1 LQHLS
6 QHCVLLEPTLHRVSG
21 LYKGVHMKLL
31 PFEYAT
37 RNLGRSPIRLILT
50 VFGSGLVV
58 LLIMIAGSFM
68 VGMQATLEV
77 SGSPQNIMLLGA
89 GSVESVERSEVG
101 MDTAGIVAG
110 SIDGFR
116 TRAGIEG
123 VSPEIH
129 IQMPLQVDGEDRLIL
144 IRGVRPEAFLVHD
157 QVNITNGYAPRNG
170 RNEMLVGNLA
180 ALTLGY
186 TDPNDAVGKTIM
198 LDDDQYTISGVLAAD
213 GGIIEGE
220 IWTSLTDLQIT
231 SQRDTLSCVI
241 VSLDEA
247 KPSDLD
253 MFAASR
259 IDLELVAIS
268 EDEYFSALAQFYKPI
283 EMMVVMTCIMIAVGG
298 MLGGFNSTY
307 AAFASRVREVGT
319 LQTLGYQRSA
329 IALSLIQESILSAS
343 VGAIIAC
350 SIAIF
355 MLDGFTVRFSMGTFT
370 LSMTAGIIALGI
382 GSGLLLGFIGA
393 VAPALRCLRL
403 PIPEALRA
411 AE

>member
-1 LQHLS
+1 M
-6 QHCVLLEPTLHRVSG
+6 R
-21 LYKGVHMKLL
+21 LL

-37 RNLGRSPIRLILT
+37 RNLGRSPMRLALT

-68 VGMQATLEV
+68 VGMQATLAV
-77 SGSPQNIMLLGA
+77 SGAEQNIMLLGA

-116 TRAGIEG
+116 NRAGIEG

-157 QVNITNGYAPRNG
+157 QVQITNGDAPRSG
-170 RNEMLVGNLA
+170 RNEMVVGKLA

-186 TDPNDAVGKTIM
+186 NNASDAIGAEIM
-198 LDDDQYTISGVLAAD
+198 LDDDAYTVSGIFSAD
-213 GGIIEGE
+213 GGIVEGE

-241 VSLDEA
+241 VALDSA

-259 IDLELVAIS
+259 IDLELAAIS
-268 EDEYFSALAQFYKPI
+268 EDEYFSALANFYKPI
-283 EMMVVMTCIMIAVGG
+283 EMMVVITCIMIAIGG

-319 LQTLGYQRSA
+319 LQTLGYQRGA
-329 IALSLIQESILSAS
+329 IAWSLVQESVLSAS

-350 SIAIF
+350 TIALF
-355 MLDGFTVRFSMGTFT
+355 ALDGFTVRFSMGTFT
-370 LSMTAGIIALGI
+370 LSMTSGVIALGV
-382 GSGLLLGFIGA
+382 GSGLLLGIIGA
-393 VAPALRCLRL
+393 IAPALRCLRL

-411 AE
+411 SE

>member
-1 LQHLS
+1 
-6 QHCVLLEPTLHRVSG
+6 
-21 LYKGVHMKLL
+21 
-31 PFEYAT
+31 
-37 RNLGRSPIRLILT
+37 
-50 VFGSGLVV
+50 
-58 LLIMIAGSFM
+58 
-68 VGMQATLEV
+68 
-77 SGSPQNIMLLGA
+77 
-89 GSVESVERSEVG
+89 

-129 IQMPLQVDGEDRLIL
+129 IQMPIKVGDDDRLIL
-144 IRGVRPEAFLVHD
+144 IRGVRSEAFLVHD
-157 QVNITNGYAPRNG
+157 QVTITSGHAPRSG
-170 RNEMLVGNLA
+170 RNEMVVGKLA
-180 ALTLGY
+180 ALTLGF
-186 TDPNDAVGKTIM
+186 NDAKNAINTTIM
-198 LDDDQYTISGVLAAD
+198 LDDDAYTISGILEAD
-213 GGIIEGE
+213 GGIVESE

-241 VSLDEA
+241 VALDSA
-247 KPSDLD
+247 KPSDLE

-268 EDEYFSALAQFYKPI
+268 EDEYFSALSKFYKPI
-283 EMMVVMTCIMIAVGG
+283 EMMVVMTCIMIAIGG

-319 LQTLGYQRSA
+319 LQTLGYQRGA
-329 IALSLIQESILSAS
+329 IALSLVLESILSSS

-350 SIAIF
+350 GIAIF
-355 MLDGFTVRFSMGTFT
+355 TLDGFSIRFSMGTFT

-382 GSGLLLGFIGA
+382 GSGLLLGIIGA
-393 VAPALRCLRL
+393 IAPALRCLRL

-411 AE
+411 PE

>member
-1 LQHLS
+1 
-6 QHCVLLEPTLHRVSG
+6 
-21 LYKGVHMKLL
+21 MKLL

-37 RNLGRSPIRLILT
+37 RNLGRSPMRLALT

-68 VGMQATLEV
+68 VGMQATLAV
-77 SGSPQNIMLLGA
+77 SGAEQNIMLLGA

-116 TRAGIEG
+116 KRAGIEG

-129 IQMPLQVDGEDRLIL
+129 IQMPLLVNGEDRLVL
-144 IRGVRPEAFLVHD
+144 IRGIRPEAFLVHD
-157 QVNITNGYAPRNG
+157 RVHITQGIAPRNG
-170 RNEMLVGNLA
+170 RNEMVVGKLA

-186 TDPNDAVGKTIM
+186 TEASDSIGSSIV
-198 LDDDQYTISGVLAAD
+198 LDDDEYTVSGVFEAD
-213 GGIIEGE
+213 GGIVEGE

-241 VSLDEA
+241 VALDSA

-259 IDLELVAIS
+259 IDLELAAIS
-268 EDEYFSALAQFYKPI
+268 EDEYFSALADFYKPI
-283 EMMVVMTCIMIAVGG
+283 ALMVVITCIMIAIGG

-319 LQTLGYQRSA
+319 LQTLGYQRGA
-329 IALSLIQESILSAS
+329 IALSLVQESILSAS

-350 SIAIF
+350 TIAMF
-355 MLDGFTVRFSMGTFT
+355 ALDGFTVRFSMGTFT
-370 LSMTAGIIALGI
+370 LSMTAEIIALGI
-382 GSGLLLGFIGA
+382 GSGLLLGVIGA
-393 VAPALRCLRL
+393 IAPALRCLQL

-411 AE
+411 SE

>member
-1 LQHLS
+1 M
-6 QHCVLLEPTLHRVSG
+6 R
-21 LYKGVHMKLL
+21 LL

-37 RNLGRSPIRLILT
+37 RNLGRSPMRLALT

-68 VGMQATLEV
+68 VGMQATLAV
-77 SGSPQNIMLLGA
+77 SGAEQNIMLLGA

-116 TRAGIEG
+116 NRAGIEG

-157 QVNITNGYAPRNG
+157 QVQITNGNAPRSG
-170 RNEMLVGNLA
+170 RNEMVVGKLA

-186 TDPNDAVGKTIM
+186 NNASDAIGAEIM
-198 LDDDQYTISGVLAAD
+198 LDDDAYTVSGIFSAD
-213 GGIIEGE
+213 GGIVEGE

-241 VSLDEA
+241 VALDSA

-259 IDLELVAIS
+259 IDLELAAIS
-268 EDEYFSALAQFYKPI
+268 EDEYFSALANFYKPI
-283 EMMVVMTCIMIAVGG
+283 EMMVVITCIMIAIGG

-319 LQTLGYQRSA
+319 LQTLGYQRGA
-329 IALSLIQESILSAS
+329 IAWSLVQESVLSAS

-350 SIAIF
+350 TIALF
-355 MLDGFTVRFSMGTFT
+355 ALDCFTVRFSMGTFT
-370 LSMTAGIIALGI
+370 LSMTSGVIALGV
-382 GSGLLLGFIGA
+382 GSGLLLGIIGA
-393 VAPALRCLRL
+393 IAPALRCLRL

-411 AE
+411 SE

>member
-1 LQHLS
+1 
-6 QHCVLLEPTLHRVSG
+6 
-21 LYKGVHMKLL
+21 MKLL

-37 RNLGRSPIRLILT
+37 RNLGRSPVRLILT

-68 VGMQATLEV
+68 VGMQATLAV

-89 GSVESVERSEVG
+89 GSVESVERSEIG

-129 IQMPLQVDGEDRLIL
+129 IQMPLQVDGEDRLML

-170 RNEMLVGNLA
+170 RNEMLVGKLA

-186 TDPNDAVGKTIM
+186 TDPSDAVGKTIM

-213 GGIIEGE
+213 GGIVESE

-241 VSLDEA
+241 VSLDVA

-283 EMMVVMTCIMIAVGG
+283 EMMVVMTCIMIALGG

>member
-1 LQHLS
+1 
-6 QHCVLLEPTLHRVSG
+6 
-21 LYKGVHMKLL
+21 MKLL

-37 RNLGRSPIRLILT
+37 RNLGRSPLRLMLT

-68 VGMQATLEV
+68 VGMQATLAV
-77 SGSPQNIMLLGA
+77 SGSPNNIILLGA

-116 TRAGIEG
+116 TRAGVEA

-129 IQMPLQVDGEDRLIL
+129 IQMPLDVNGEDRLIL
-144 IRGVRPEAFLVHD
+144 IRGIRPEAFLVHD
-157 QVNITNGYAPRNG
+157 QVNISDGIAPRNG
-170 RNEMLVGNLA
+170 RNEMLVGRLA
-180 ALTLGY
+180 ALTLGFAN
-186 TDPNDAVGKTIM
+186 PSDAIGSTIM
-198 LDDDQYTISGVLAAD
+198 LDEDTYIISGVLAAD

-231 SQRDTLSCVI
+231 SQRDTLSCV
-241 VSLDEA
+241 VVALETA
-247 KPSDLD
+247 KASDLA

-259 IDLELVAIS
+259 IDLELAAIS
-268 EDEYFSALAQFYKPI
+268 EDEYFSALSKFYKPI
-283 EMMVVMTCIMIAVGG
+283 EMMVVLTCIMIAIGG

-319 LQTLGYQRSA
+319 LQTLGYQRGA
-329 IALSLIQESILSAS
+329 IALSLVQESILSAS

-350 SIAIF
+350 FVAIF
-355 MLDGFTVRFSMGTFT
+355 VLDGFSIRFSMGTFT

-382 GSGLLLGFIGA
+382 CSGLLLGVVGA
-393 VAPALRCLRL
+393 IAPALRCLRL

-411 AE
+411 SE

>member
-1 LQHLS
+1 M
-6 QHCVLLEPTLHRVSG
+6 R
-21 LYKGVHMKLL
+21 LL

-37 RNLGRSPIRLILT
+37 RNLGRSPMRLALT

-68 VGMQATLEV
+68 VGMQATLAV
-77 SGSPQNIMLLGA
+77 SGAEQNIMLLGA

-116 TRAGIEG
+116 NRAGIEG

-157 QVNITNGYAPRNG
+157 QVQITNGDAPRSG
-170 RNEMLVGNLA
+170 RNEMVVGKLA

-186 TDPNDAVGKTIM
+186 NNASDAIGAEIM
-198 LDDDQYTISGVLAAD
+198 LDDDAYTVSGIFSAD
-213 GGIIEGE
+213 GGIVEGE

-241 VSLDEA
+241 VALDSA

-259 IDLELVAIS
+259 IDLELAAIS
-268 EDEYFSALAQFYKPI
+268 EDEYFSALANFYKPI
-283 EMMVVMTCIMIAVGG
+283 EMMVVITCIMIAIGG

-319 LQTLGYQRSA
+319 LQTLGYQRGA
-329 IALSLIQESILSAS
+329 IAWSLVQESVLSAS
-343 VGAIIAC
+343 VGAVIAC
-350 SIAIF
+350 TIALF
-355 MLDGFTVRFSMGTFT
+355 ALDGFTVRFSMGTFT
-370 LSMTAGIIALGI
+370 LSMTSGVIALGV
-382 GSGLLLGFIGA
+382 GSGLLLGIIGA
-393 VAPALRCLRL
+393 IAPALRCLRL

-411 AE
+411 SE

>member
-1 LQHLS
+1 M
-6 QHCVLLEPTLHRVSG
+6 R
-21 LYKGVHMKLL
+21 LL

-37 RNLGRSPIRLILT
+37 RNLGRSPMRLALT

-68 VGMQATLEV
+68 VGMQATLAV
-77 SGSPQNIMLLGA
+77 SGAEQNIMLLGA

-116 TRAGIEG
+116 NRAGIEG

-157 QVNITNGYAPRNG
+157 QVQITNGNAPRSG
-170 RNEMLVGNLA
+170 RNEMVVGKLA

-186 TDPNDAVGKTIM
+186 NNASDAIGAEIM
-198 LDDDQYTISGVLAAD
+198 LDDDAYTVSGIFSAD
-213 GGIIEGE
+213 GGIVEGE

-241 VSLDEA
+241 VALDSA

-259 IDLELVAIS
+259 IDLELAAIS
-268 EDEYFSALAQFYKPI
+268 EDEYFSALANFYKPI
-283 EMMVVMTCIMIAVGG
+283 EMMVVITCIMIAIGG

-319 LQTLGYQRSA
+319 LQTLGYQRGA
-329 IALSLIQESILSAS
+329 IAWSLVQESVLSAS
-343 VGAIIAC
+343 VGAVIAC
-350 SIAIF
+350 TIALF
-355 MLDGFTVRFSMGTFT
+355 ALDGFSVRFSMGTFT
-370 LSMTAGIIALGI
+370 LSMTSGVIALGV
-382 GSGLLLGFIGA
+382 GSGLLLGIIGA
-393 VAPALRCLRL
+393 IAPALRCLRL

-411 AE
+411 SE